1 MKKLGVF
8 VMSVVFTGMLSGCFD
23 STPSC
28 DDKEVKDLLTDILK
42 EQVLSH
48 WGMSQKEINDA
59 KITYG
64 TFMTEATDKEKKK
77 VTCKA
82 QMTMRGDNDWI
93 HYTARMTDDNSHIYV
108 EILDIQD

>member
-1 MKKLGVF
+1 MKKLGAF
-8 VMSVVFTGMLSGCFD
+8 VMSVVVAGMLSGCFD

-42 EQVLSH
+42 EQILPRF
-48 WGMSQKEINDA
+48 GMSKTEINNA
-59 KITYG
+59 KISYSS
-64 TFMTEATDKEKKK
+64 FMTEKTDKDAKK

-82 QMTMRGDNDWI
+82 QATMKGDAWI
-93 HYTARMTDDNSHIYV
+93 HYTARMTDDGSHIYV